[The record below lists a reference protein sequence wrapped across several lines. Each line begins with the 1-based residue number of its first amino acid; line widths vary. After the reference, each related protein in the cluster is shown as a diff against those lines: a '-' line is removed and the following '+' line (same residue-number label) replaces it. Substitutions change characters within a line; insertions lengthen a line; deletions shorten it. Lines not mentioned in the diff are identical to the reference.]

1 MPRAKK
7 KQVAP
12 FVINYATYG
21 ITLTEHKNK
30 LDRHYDG
37 NLKQFRDDLQA
48 NPYHVFVDICDMSF
62 TYADTIIIRC
72 HHANPDAYCRCQY
85 AAYAALQKNELEGN
99 TRMTDA
105 ELARGVN
112 EVAHEAMSHIVDV
125 VKNDPLIHYEPSR
138 HLVAFEQTYQDELL
152 IADHLKARLARHE
165 PIEHD
170 IEQYRHDGDM
180 ELTDEQMAAL
190 RMVLDND
197 VCMINGSAGCV
208 DANTEFFTG
217 RGWKR
222 IADYEDGDMV
232 LQYNEDGT
240 AELVEPMAYIKQPCD
255 YLWHFETPHSINQ
268 TVCEQH
274 RIIYKWPNFNSIKE
288 TNVLALKEKSDNNI
302 NWNGRFITQFYHF
315 GDGLNLTD
323 EQIRVMIA
331 VMADGRYST
340 WRNPTSKSTH
350 CHIRLKKK
358 RKIYRLHHLLSEANI
373 SYDCK
378 VDKCGVTIFSFYAPE
393 RRKVYGDEWWNVNEH
408 QAKIICDEV
417 VHWDGCIEKSRVHE
431 KEKPVFRTTEK
442 ASADYI
448 QYIFNING
456 WQSTIVTDENTPS
469 RREYAKTVYKV
480 STKHN
485 TTTGLCFD
493 TRPSKTKTKFERV
506 VTTDGFKYC
515 FTVPSHMLVL
525 RRKDCVFVTGNCGK
539 SQTTKAVVNMLD
551 DMGLTYQLLAPTGIA
566 SKVLRNYTGR
576 SAMTCHMFLLNSW
589 KPDYIILDEASI
601 CSVHLLAVL
610 LSQIGYEPKL
620 IFIAD
625 NAQLASI
632 QCGSLVQNMID
643 SGLIPRVELTKIFRY
658 NSSGIVTMATD
669 IRHGSCDHLT
679 ADFPDYLFVPEDEND
694 PIGQVVEQYD
704 RLIAD
709 GYSIDDIVVLCPFNK
724 RVGADAI
731 NAAISAKYNRNEP
744 VRKNSAI
751 KLGDKVL
758 NCKNNYHGGG
768 KDDMIANGDVGY
780 LRFIGYDYKTKTNTV
795 AVEFADGIKNV
806 ASLSVLKQA
815 YAMST
820 HKSQGSSAKA
830 VIVLIDPMHGFMLSR
845 NLLYTAVTRA
855 RERLVI
861 VGDADTIMR
870 GIRVE
875 ENMRRNTWLKEML
888 DNHTT
893 I

>member
-1 MPRAKK
+1 MKITKK
-7 KQVAP
+7 TP
-12 FVINYATYG
+12 FEQIEINYAPYG
-21 ITLTEHKNK
+21 IKLAEHKNK

-37 NLKQFRDDLQA
+37 DLKRFRDDLQA
-48 NPYHVFVDICDMSF
+48 NPYHVLIDICGMSF
-62 TYADTIIIRC
+62 TYADNIIIRC
-72 HHANPDAYCRCQY
+72 HHAKPDAYCRCQY
-85 AAYAALQKNELEGN
+85 AVYAVLQKNELDGN

-105 ELARGVN
+105 KLAEGVFDIAN
-112 EVAHEAMSHIVDV
+112 EVMGHIVNV
-125 VKNDPLIHYEPSR
+125 VKDDPLIHYEPSR
-138 HLVAFEQTYQDELL
+138 HLVAFEQTYKDELL
-152 IADHLKARLARHE
+152 IADHLRARLARHE
-165 PIEHD
+165 PVEHD
-170 IEQYRHDGDM
+170 TEQYRHDGDM
-180 ELTDEQMAAL
+180 ELTDEQMSAL

-197 VCMINGSAGCV
+197 VCMLNGQAGSGK
-208 DANTEFFTG
+208 TST
-217 RGWKR
+217 
-222 IADYEDGDMV
+222 
-232 LQYNEDGT
+232 
-240 AELVEPMAYIKQPCD
+240 
-255 YLWHFETPHSINQ
+255 
-268 TVCEQH
+268 
-274 RIIYKWPNFNSIKE
+274 
-288 TNVLALKEKSDNNI
+288 TNALI
-302 NWNGRFITQFYHF
+302 
-315 GDGLNLTD
+315 
-323 EQIRVMIA
+323 
-331 VMADGRYST
+331 
-340 WRNPTSKSTH
+340 
-350 CHIRLKKK
+350 
-358 RKIYRLHHLLSEANI
+358 HLLE
-373 SYDCK
+373 DM
-378 VDKCGVTIFSFYAPE
+378 
-393 RRKVYGDEWWNVNEH
+393 NV
-408 QAKIICDEV
+408 
-417 VHWDGCIEKSRVHE
+417 S
-431 KEKPVFRTTEK
+431 
-442 ASADYI
+442 
-448 QYIFNING
+448 
-456 WQSTIVTDENTPS
+456 
-469 RREYAKTVYKV
+469 
-480 STKHN
+480 
-485 TTTGLCFD
+485 
-493 TRPSKTKTKFERV
+493 
-506 VTTDGFKYC
+506 
-515 FTVPSHMLVL
+515 
-525 RRKDCVFVTGNCGK
+525 
-539 SQTTKAVVNMLD
+539 
-551 DMGLTYQLLAPTGIA
+551 YQLLAPTGIA
-566 SKVLRNYTGR
+566 AKMMRQYTGR
-576 SAMTCHMFLLNSW
+576 PSMTCHMFLLNSW

-601 CSVHLLAVL
+601 CSVHLLAIL

-620 IFIAD
+620 VFIAD

-731 NAAISAKYNRNEP
+731 NAAISAKYNHNEP

-780 LRFIGYDYKTKTNTV
+780 LRFIGYDYRTKTNTV

-806 ASLSVLKQA
+806 GSLSVLKQA

-861 VGDADTIMR
+861 VGDADTIIR
-870 GIRVE
+870 GVRVE

>member
-12 FVINYATYG
+12 FVINYTPYG

-30 LDRHYDG
+30 LDRHYGG
-37 NLKQFRDDLQA
+37 NLKQFRADLQA

-62 TYADTIIIRC
+62 TYADTITMRC

-85 AAYAALQKNELEGN
+85 AAYAVLQKNELEGN

-105 ELARGVN
+105 ELARCVN
-112 EVAHEAMSHIVDV
+112 EVAHEAMPHIVDI

-152 IADHLKARLARHE
+152 IADHLKERLARHE

-197 VCMINGSAGCV
+197 VCMLNGQAG
-208 DANTEFFTG
+208 
-217 RGWKR
+217 
-222 IADYEDGDMV
+222 
-232 LQYNEDGT
+232 
-240 AELVEPMAYIKQPCD
+240 
-255 YLWHFETPHSINQ
+255 S
-268 TVCEQH
+268 
-274 RIIYKWPNFNSIKE
+274 
-288 TNVLALKEKSDNNI
+288 
-302 NWNGRFITQFYHF
+302 
-315 GDGLNLTD
+315 
-323 EQIRVMIA
+323 
-331 VMADGRYST
+331 
-340 WRNPTSKSTH
+340 
-350 CHIRLKKK
+350 
-358 RKIYRLHHLLSEANI
+358 
-373 SYDCK
+373 
-378 VDKCGVTIFSFYAPE
+378 
-393 RRKVYGDEWWNVNEH
+393 
-408 QAKIICDEV
+408 
-417 VHWDGCIEKSRVHE
+417 
-431 KEKPVFRTTEK
+431 
-442 ASADYI
+442 
-448 QYIFNING
+448 
-456 WQSTIVTDENTPS
+456 
-469 RREYAKTVYKV
+469 
-480 STKHN
+480 
-485 TTTGLCFD
+485 
-493 TRPSKTKTKFERV
+493 
-506 VTTDGFKYC
+506 
-515 FTVPSHMLVL
+515 
-525 RRKDCVFVTGNCGK
+525 GK
-539 SQTTKAVVNMLD
+539 SQTTKAILDMLD
-551 DMGLTYQLLAPTGIA
+551 NFDKSYVCLTPTGIS
-566 SKVLRNYTGR
+566 SKILRQYTGR
-576 SAMTCHMFLLNSW
+576 SASTIHMFLTNVR
-589 KPDYIILDEASI
+589 KPDYVLIDESSMVSI
-601 CSVHLLAVL
+601 HLLAVL

-658 NSSGIVTMATD
+658 NSSGIVTIATD

-731 NAAISAKYNRNEP
+731 NAAISAKYNHNEP

-758 NCKNNYHGGG
+758 NCKNNYHCGG
-768 KDDMIANGDVGY
+768 KDDIIANGDVGY

-806 ASLSVLKQA
+806 GSLSVLKQA

>member
-7 KQVAP
+7 KQAAT
-12 FVINYATYG
+12 FVINYTPYG

-37 NLKQFRDDLQA
+37 NLKQFRDDLKA
-48 NPYHVFVDICDMSF
+48 SPYHVFVDICDMSF
-62 TYADTIIIRC
+62 TYADTIIMRC

-85 AAYAALQKNELEGN
+85 AAYAVLQKNEMDGN

-112 EVAHEAMSHIVDV
+112 EVAHESMPHIVDV

-152 IADHLKARLARHE
+152 ITDHLKERLARHG

-170 IEQYRHDGDM
+170 VEQYRHDGDM

-197 VCMINGSAGCV
+197 VCMLNGQAG
-208 DANTEFFTG
+208 
-217 RGWKR
+217 
-222 IADYEDGDMV
+222 
-232 LQYNEDGT
+232 
-240 AELVEPMAYIKQPCD
+240 
-255 YLWHFETPHSINQ
+255 S
-268 TVCEQH
+268 
-274 RIIYKWPNFNSIKE
+274 
-288 TNVLALKEKSDNNI
+288 
-302 NWNGRFITQFYHF
+302 
-315 GDGLNLTD
+315 
-323 EQIRVMIA
+323 
-331 VMADGRYST
+331 
-340 WRNPTSKSTH
+340 
-350 CHIRLKKK
+350 
-358 RKIYRLHHLLSEANI
+358 
-373 SYDCK
+373 
-378 VDKCGVTIFSFYAPE
+378 
-393 RRKVYGDEWWNVNEH
+393 
-408 QAKIICDEV
+408 
-417 VHWDGCIEKSRVHE
+417 
-431 KEKPVFRTTEK
+431 
-442 ASADYI
+442 
-448 QYIFNING
+448 
-456 WQSTIVTDENTPS
+456 
-469 RREYAKTVYKV
+469 
-480 STKHN
+480 
-485 TTTGLCFD
+485 
-493 TRPSKTKTKFERV
+493 
-506 VTTDGFKYC
+506 
-515 FTVPSHMLVL
+515 
-525 RRKDCVFVTGNCGK
+525 GK
-539 SQTTKAVVNMLD
+539 SQTTKAILDMLD
-551 DMGLTYQLLAPTGIA
+551 DLEKSYVCLTPTGIS
-566 SKVLRNYTGR
+566 SKILRQYTGR
-576 SAMTCHMFLLNSW
+576 PASTIHMFLTNVW
-589 KPDYIILDEASI
+589 HPDYVLIDESSMV
-601 CSVHLLAVL
+601 SVHLLAVL

-669 IRHGSCDHLT
+669 IRHGSCYHLM

-731 NAAISAKYNRNEP
+731 NAAISAKYNHNEP

-806 ASLSVLKQA
+806 GSLSVLKQA

-830 VIVLIDPMHGFMLSR
+830 VIVLIDHMHGFMLSR

-870 GIRVE
+870 GVRVE

>member
-1 MPRAKK
+1 MPRSKK
-7 KQVAP
+7 KKAAP
-12 FVINYATYG
+12 FSINYAPYG
-21 ITLTEHKNK
+21 ITLTEHNNK

-37 NLKQFRDDLQA
+37 NLKQFRDDMQA

-62 TYADTIIIRC
+62 TYADAIIMRC
-72 HHANPDAYCRCQY
+72 HHAKPDAYCRCQY
-85 AAYAALQKNELEGN
+85 AVYAVLQKNEMEGN
-99 TRMTDA
+99 TRMADA

-112 EVAHEAMSHIVDV
+112 GVAPEAMPHIVDV

-152 IADHLKARLARHE
+152 IADHLKERLARHE

-197 VCMINGSAGCV
+197 ACMLNGQAG
-208 DANTEFFTG
+208 
-217 RGWKR
+217 
-222 IADYEDGDMV
+222 
-232 LQYNEDGT
+232 
-240 AELVEPMAYIKQPCD
+240 
-255 YLWHFETPHSINQ
+255 S
-268 TVCEQH
+268 
-274 RIIYKWPNFNSIKE
+274 
-288 TNVLALKEKSDNNI
+288 
-302 NWNGRFITQFYHF
+302 
-315 GDGLNLTD
+315 
-323 EQIRVMIA
+323 
-331 VMADGRYST
+331 
-340 WRNPTSKSTH
+340 
-350 CHIRLKKK
+350 
-358 RKIYRLHHLLSEANI
+358 
-373 SYDCK
+373 
-378 VDKCGVTIFSFYAPE
+378 
-393 RRKVYGDEWWNVNEH
+393 
-408 QAKIICDEV
+408 
-417 VHWDGCIEKSRVHE
+417 
-431 KEKPVFRTTEK
+431 
-442 ASADYI
+442 
-448 QYIFNING
+448 
-456 WQSTIVTDENTPS
+456 
-469 RREYAKTVYKV
+469 
-480 STKHN
+480 
-485 TTTGLCFD
+485 
-493 TRPSKTKTKFERV
+493 
-506 VTTDGFKYC
+506 
-515 FTVPSHMLVL
+515 
-525 RRKDCVFVTGNCGK
+525 GK
-539 SQTTKAVVNMLD
+539 SQTTKAIIHLLED
-551 DMGLTYQLLAPTGIA
+551 IGASYQLLAPTGIA
-566 SKVLRNYTGR
+566 SKVLRGYTGR
-576 SAMTCHMFLLNSW
+576 SASTIHMFLTNVR
-589 KPDYIILDEASI
+589 KPGYVLIDESSMVSI
-601 CSVHLLAVL
+601 HLLAVL

-731 NAAISAKYNRNEP
+731 NAAISAKYNHNEP

-806 ASLSVLKQA
+806 GSLSVLKQA

-870 GIRVE
+870 GVRVE

-888 DNHTT
+888 DNYTT